1 MIAVAREIFAKTL
14 ARLSEQLTTYL
25 PPLLVAVAI
34 LSLAY
39 VLARCVRWLITKAFK
54 GIALD
59 RLLRESGVS
68 SLLDPAGHLRGT
80 AVAAAAIY
88 WAILLTGFLAALD
101 VFDTKLSSQI
111 IEATVFLLPKL
122 LTAAFLLLAG
132 FWLAQYLGRSV
143 LVWSVN
149 EGLPHSRK
157 LAGGVRIAV
166 TFVAVVVAADV
177 LNFARD
183 VFLAAFIIFVG
194 GAVLAASLAL
204 GLGGRD
210 AVRKQLMEQEKG
222 LERKAEK
229 SVWSH
234 L

>member
-1 MIAVAREIFAKTL
+1 MIAVAQEIFEKTL

-39 VLARCVRWLITKAFK
+39 VLARCARWLIAKAFK

-59 RLLRESGVS
+59 RFLRESGVS

-88 WAILLTGFLAALD
+88 WLILLTGFLAALD

-122 LTAAFLLLAG
+122 LTAGLLLLAG

-149 EGLPHSRK
+149 EGIPHSRK
-157 LAGGVRIAV
+157 LAGGVRMAV
-166 TFVAVVVAADV
+166 AFVAVVVAADV

-183 VFLAAFIIFVG
+183 VFLAAFVIFAG

-210 AVRKQLMEQEKG
+210 AVRRQLHGREHLSE
-222 LERKAEK
+222 ETPEK
-229 SVWSH
+229 SAWSH